1 MILNLSLFALCGGVA
16 LAAEFMQRP
25 RARGLLEGLAG
36 SLIVCGLGLLGL
48 GLPLFR

>member
-1 MILNLSLFALCGGVA
+1 MILSLNLFALCGGVA
-16 LAAEFMQRP
+16 LAAAFMHQP

>member
-1 MILNLSLFALCGGVA
+1 MDFGLSLFAVCGGVV
-16 LAAEFMQRP
+16 LAAEALYRP
-25 RARGLLEGLAG
+25 SARGLLEGLAG